1 VKMIFISFL
10 LLVVGSF
17 LFYAPGWGF
26 MDDLT
31 FRQLAGN
38 FWSGKTSFISMI
50 FDDIHGLGRFHPVC
64 YLWIILVYWVK
75 YPLLIYLLVFLIG
88 AYVLLLW
95 GQLMSRFLFKTPAS
109 SYVQWVFPL
118 GFFLFP
124 AFWNIFMYI
133 SVQEKFIF
141 IFGSLSLYSLFKSYE
156 EKSIRLLIVALL
168 LAMAAVLGKET
179 GLVFIISYAGY
190 AFLDLVLFKRNKNLS
205 RVLLVTSL
213 IISLVY
219 VVFIKSILGGYTASY
234 KTNMTIGVLLSRFW
248 SLPGV
253 IKLILAVSI
262 ISFLIFIWDSLRGRK
277 LGNSLFVVFP
287 LWIFVYVFLLLPWG
301 YPPYLL
307 APLGPFVMVCVYF
320 LVVRIAGQQFWTLRL
335 PYIVLIAAIMLTL
348 VMDIIPKI
356 SMMADKRKVV
366 DAVKYLNQEAKGE
379 FFYPGPYPE
388 TADSLRGFSLA
399 QVVYTD
405 TINAPSLAKGEK
417 NYLVVNDEAG
427 PVFLNGVDV
436 SQELYRNGTWEIWLL
451 HKAPDVHKKFKLLLP
466 QNMLQRIKH
475 IIMRS

>member
-1 VKMIFISFL
+1 MIFISFL

-141 IFGSLSLYSLFKSYE
+141 IFGSLSLYSLFKSY
-156 EKSIRLLIVALL
+156 
-168 LAMAAVLGKET
+168 
-179 GLVFIISYAGY
+179 
-190 AFLDLVLFKRNKNLS
+190 
-205 RVLLVTSL
+205 
-213 IISLVY
+213 
-219 VVFIKSILGGYTASY
+219 
-234 KTNMTIGVLLSRFW
+234 
-248 SLPGV
+248 
-253 IKLILAVSI
+253 
-262 ISFLIFIWDSLRGRK
+262 
-277 LGNSLFVVFP
+277 
-287 LWIFVYVFLLLPWG
+287 
-301 YPPYLL
+301 
-307 APLGPFVMVCVYF
+307 
-320 LVVRIAGQQFWTLRL
+320 
-335 PYIVLIAAIMLTL
+335 
-348 VMDIIPKI
+348 
-356 SMMADKRKVV
+356 
-366 DAVKYLNQEAKGE
+366 
-379 FFYPGPYPE
+379 
-388 TADSLRGFSLA
+388 
-399 QVVYTD
+399 
-405 TINAPSLAKGEK
+405 
-417 NYLVVNDEAG
+417 
-427 PVFLNGVDV
+427 
-436 SQELYRNGTWEIWLL
+436 
-451 HKAPDVHKKFKLLLP
+451 
-466 QNMLQRIKH
+466 
-475 IIMRS
+475 